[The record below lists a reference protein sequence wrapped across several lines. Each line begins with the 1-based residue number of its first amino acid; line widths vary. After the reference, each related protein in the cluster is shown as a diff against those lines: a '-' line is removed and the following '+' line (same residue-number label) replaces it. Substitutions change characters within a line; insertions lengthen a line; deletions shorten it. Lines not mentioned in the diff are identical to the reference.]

1 MLTDLLPA
9 CDLQI
14 ILTNCRWLAL
24 FADLQQPAFAPV
36 GALAVEPGVSKGDL
50 AVMRAIREI
59 SSGNHDC
66 LRGGLRLILEQPRED
81 PDNDRWTQAWVEA
94 GALKVDT
101 PPPPPLPIPLPPSM
115 PTHLSSIIYGV
126 SLVGRNHAGLAVGG
140 TLKFCG
146 WILKLCTL
154 AYLYCWAEHP

>member
-81 PDNDRWTQAWVEA
+81 PDNDRWPQAWVEP
-94 GALKVDT
+94 GAIQ
-101 PPPPPLPIPLPPSM
+101 PPPPPPPSSYF
-115 PTHLSSIIYGV
+115 PPPFNAHSPFLNHLKNSLIGWTH
-126 SLVGRNHAGLAVGG
+126 VGPAVRG
-140 TLKFCG
+140 TPKVC
-146 WILKLCTL
+146 
-154 AYLYCWAEHP
+154 